1 MRTRFAALLT
11 VAATLAALAGTA
23 SVPAGAQAVTDQAFA
38 GYGSGAA
45 ISANVLQ
52 LGATQTLNVQ
62 QAAAGQSTN
71 SQGLPDEGLF
81 NELGYVV
88 QPQGISDRNAF
99 GRGTGA
105 ELGLVTPVPNPD
117 PNQILLA
124 GLAEA
129 AAPPNSGLVEKQ
141 IGPVKLGG
149 VLYANLLRGRAQ
161 ATFDPNVCV
170 IGRPFSFGEGEAAGA
185 QLLGA
190 DPGGELP
197 LLTPLVGAALPV
209 DSVDP
214 RNASRTRSVTY
225 LLPNGDG
232 TFAVVSETRQT
243 IAPVSLIGGAVTLE
257 LLGEWAL
264 RAIATGKPGG
274 AAVQY
279 APVGAG
285 PTTPVA
291 TLTIGGTQV
300 LELTTQDLFGPGGFD
315 TEALLGALA
324 AVLDIKIGTPARA
337 LGSGPGGGPPAL
349 AADGTAAAASV
360 DVASIQVLTLPG
372 VLSGADIRLGHM
384 EAAAIAPPGGVQCN
398 IPVSKEGEPDPVR
411 VGQEFTITIRIPS
424 DPSLFVELFGCD
436 LVNISAVDVHT
447 VESGN
452 ARFELISASHNGQ
465 ISADGSTV
473 TFTNVGTYTRGD
485 PPIELTVRGR
495 IPGNSGPGRLKDV
508 VTVSASLANCTG
520 TTGGDDIVGEA
531 IGLLTNTGVIGTFTL
546 LGPEV
551 SGGQL
556 PSTGTNQAWP
566 LIGGGT
572 LLLAALAV
580 RRRIRRPARTDS

>member
-1 MRTRFAALLT
+1 VRTRFAALLT

-23 SVPAGAQAVTDQAFA
+23 TVGAQVPVTDQAFA

-45 ISANVLQ
+45 VSANVLQ

-129 AAPPNSGLVEKQ
+129 AAPPNSGLVEEQ
-141 IGPVKLGG
+141 IGPVELGS

-161 ATFDPNVCV
+161 ATFDPNICV
-170 IGRPFSFGEGEAAGA
+170 IGKPFSYGEGEAAGA
-185 QLLGA
+185 QLVGT
-190 DPGGELP
+190 DPGAGLP
-197 LLTPLVGAALPV
+197 LVDALLGVALPP
-209 DSVDP
+209 DSPNP
-214 RNASRTRSVTY
+214 RNASSTRSATY
-225 LLPNGDG
+225 LIPNGDG
-232 TFAVVSETRQT
+232 TFGVVSETRQT

-274 AAVQY
+274 ARIEY

-285 PTTPVA
+285 PSTPVA
-291 TLTIGGTQV
+291 TLTVGGTQV
-300 LELTTQDLFGPGGFD
+300 LELTFQDIFGTSGFD

-324 AVLDIKIGTPARA
+324 AVLDIKIGTPPRL
-337 LGSGPGGGPPAL
+337 LGGGPGGGAPAV
-349 AADGTAAAASV
+349 AADGTSASASV
-360 DVASIQVLTLPG
+360 DVASVQVLTVPG
-372 VLSGADIRLGHM
+372 VISGADIRLGHM

-398 IPVSKEGEPDPVR
+398 IPVAKEGRPDPVR
-411 VGQEFTITIRIPS
+411 VGQDFTITIRIPS
-424 DPSLFVELFGCD
+424 DAALYEELFGCD
-436 LVNISAVDVHT
+436 LININAVDVHT

-452 ARFELISASHNGQ
+452 ARFELTGASHGGQ

-473 TFTNVGTYTRGD
+473 TFQNLGNYRIGD
-485 PPIELTVRGR
+485 PPIELTVNGR
-495 IPGNSGPGRLKDV
+495 IPGNSGAGRLKDV
-508 VTVSASLANCTG
+508 VTVTASLGNCTG
-520 TTGGDDIVGEA
+520 TGAGEDIVGQA
-531 IGLLTNTGVIGTFTL
+531 IGLLTNTGVVGTFTL
-546 LGPEV
+546 IGPEV
-551 SGGQL
+551 TGGVL
-556 PSTGTNQAWP
+556 AATGNNQSWL
-566 LIGGGT
+566 LIGGGV
-572 LLLAALAV
+572 LLLSALAV
-580 RRRIRRPARTDS
+580 RRRVRRPARTDS